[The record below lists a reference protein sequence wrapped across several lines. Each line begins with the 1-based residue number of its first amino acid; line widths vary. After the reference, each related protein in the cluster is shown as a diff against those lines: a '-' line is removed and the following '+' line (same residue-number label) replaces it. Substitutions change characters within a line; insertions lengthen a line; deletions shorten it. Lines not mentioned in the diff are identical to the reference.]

1 MQAPDTE
8 ELIPHDSKA
17 IHKIMQRHEHVTTLQ
32 VGEVVEVKGGAF
44 IVKKLS
50 RNQVVLLP
58 ATAKN
63 RKIYGYDKLEEM
75 SSLKDLSDSRR

>member
-8 ELIPHDSKA
+8 ELIPHSSKA
-17 IHKIMQRHEHVTTLQ
+17 IDKIMQEHKHVTTFE
-32 VGEVVEVKGGAF
+32 VGELVEMKGGTF

-50 RNQVVLLP
+50 RNQIVLLP

-63 RKIYGYDKLEEM
+63 RRIYGYDK
-75 SSLKDLSDSRR
+75 R